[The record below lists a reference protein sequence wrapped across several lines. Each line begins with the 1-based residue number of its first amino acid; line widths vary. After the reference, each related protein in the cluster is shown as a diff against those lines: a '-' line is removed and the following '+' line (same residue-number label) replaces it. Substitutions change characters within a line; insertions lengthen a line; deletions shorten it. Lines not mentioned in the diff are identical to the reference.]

1 MDRDNALDYAD
12 RRPALLERS
21 ALFDVQLEV
30 AMPRARL
37 ADRLLDAI
45 GIAANFSDA
54 VGAAQAVPHLIEIAG
69 LQIARDDA
77 ARRGAAA
84 ECRALLVRP
93 QHHFERMTRR
103 EACRLAGLNHLECR

>member
-1 MDRDNALDYAD
+1 
-12 RRPALLERS
+12 
-21 ALFDVQLEV
+21 
-30 AMPRARL
+30 MPHARL

-45 GIAANFSDA
+45 GIAADLA
-54 VGAAQAVPHLIEIAG
+54 DPVGAAQAIPHLVEIPS
-69 LQIARDDA
+69 LQVARDDA

-103 EACRLAGLNHLECR
+103 ESCGLAGLNHLERGERSEIAIEVATARH